1 MPASCCCCCVSDD
14 ARGPKRIQTRFNYP
28 QFSVIEQRLSIREG
42 RPVEKDAYSGSTR
55 WPCARFEVIDSLD
68 RPRGDRIARM
78 RAQQSWR
85 AAEHRVEHA
94 FGDTSK
100 DEQETYFSLFNGVL
114 RSFTIGT
121 RISFTRYPR
130 LGPSSPLAQGSR
142 CSQKGE
148 SRKFVL
154 TARENSYA
162 NRLTEA
168 GVHDSSDERSLRTLF
183 ILPR

>member
-1 MPASCCCCCVSDD
+1 MKKCWRLVVVS
-14 ARGPKRIQTRFNYP
+14 ATMHAAQNAFKHAFNYP
-28 QFSVIEQRLSIREG
+28 RFSVIEQRLSIREG
-42 RPVEKDAYSGSTR
+42 RPVEKDACSGSTR

-121 RISFTRYPR
+121 RISFTSRYSR
-130 LGPSSPLAQGSR
+130 LGPS
-142 CSQKGE
+142 
-148 SRKFVL
+148 FVPSCTRFAL
-154 TARENSYA
+154 STKKASDENS
-162 NRLTEA
+162 
-168 GVHDSSDERSLRTLF
+168 F
-183 ILPR
+183 